1 MNVSLDEIVN
11 NIISY
16 GYGDAGHHE
25 IVVRVALR
33 HGNVEAIVEDDGRP
47 FDPLAAPA
55 PDLTSKERDPGGVGL
70 HFVRNLMDEMTYT
83 RSDGINRLRLVKRL
97 AR

>member
-1 MNVSLDEIVN
+1 
-11 NIISY
+11 
-16 GYGDAGHHE
+16 
-25 IVVRVALR
+25 
-33 HGNVEAIVEDDGRP
+33 
-47 FDPLAAPA
+47 
-55 PDLTSKERDPGGVGL
+55 L